1 MANILDYIK
10 WRGDLDFLSSE
21 FNEID
26 NLILSQLAY
35 IDFDKIVPDNN
46 KNVVTLRDAATLFF
60 TAHNEENIVL
70 GSLLPKDI
78 ITLLKLAAE
87 SIRFGEL
94 KLSCYVNHID
104 KERQEQ
110 FSALTFELN
119 DGLFIAFRGTDDTL
133 VGWKEDFNMC
143 FINPVPSQ
151 EESVKYL
158 DYVFSLY
165 AKCLGKIRI
174 GGHSKGGNLAVYSA
188 TFCLKKFKE
197 KIIAV
202 YNNDGPGFN
211 ESMIKNPLY
220 QEILN
225 KVTTFVPQT
234 SVVGMLLEHEEPH
247 IVVYSTAKGLFQHDV
262 FSWQLMGKSFT
273 RTLLS
278 ESSRFLD
285 KTLKNWLANMDNSQR
300 MHFVD
305 VLFEVLSAGEIETL
319 SDFEKNATFKTI
331 QALISMNNEDKKF
344 LFQAIRAFWDI
355 VKNNFKEEIQNKKK
369 NFNFNY
375 FKGE

>member
-26 NLILSQLAY
+26 NLILSQLVY
-35 IDFDKIVPDNN
+35 VDFDKIISDSNRN
-46 KNVVTLRDAATLFF
+46 TVTLREATTLFL
-60 TAHNEENIVL
+60 TKHNEDKIVL
-70 GSLLPKDI
+70 GALLPKEI
-78 ITLLKLAAE
+78 VTLLKLAAD
-87 SIRFGEL
+87 SIRFGNL
-94 KLSCYVNHID
+94 KLSCYINYID
-104 KERQEQ
+104 REIQEQ

-158 DYVFSLY
+158 DYVLSIY
-165 AKCLGKIRI
+165 AKSLGKIRI

-188 TFCLKKFKE
+188 TFCSKKFK
-197 KIIAV
+197 KRITAV

-211 ESMIKNPLY
+211 DSMMKNPLY
-220 QEILN
+220 REILN
-225 KVTTFVPQT
+225 KVTTFIPQT
-234 SVVGMLLEHEEPH
+234 SVVGMLLEHEEPY
-247 IVVYSTAKGLFQHDV
+247 IVIYSKAKGLFQHDV
-262 FSWQLMGKSFT
+262 FSWQLMGKSLS
-273 RTLLS
+273 RTYLS

-285 KTLKNWLANMDNSQR
+285 KTLKNWLANMDNLQR

-305 VLFEVLSAGEIETL
+305 ILFEILSSGEIETL
-319 SDFEKNATFKTI
+319 SDFEKNGTFKTI
-331 QALISMNNEDKKF
+331 QALINMNNEDKKF
-344 LFQAIRAFWDI
+344 LFHTIRAFWDI

>member
-26 NLILSQLAY
+26 NLILSQLVY
-35 IDFDKIVPDNN
+35 VDFDKIISDSNRN
-46 KNVVTLRDAATLFF
+46 TVTLREATTLFL
-60 TAHNEENIVL
+60 TKHNEDKIVL
-70 GSLLPKDI
+70 GALLPKEI
-78 ITLLKLAAE
+78 VTLLKLAAD
-87 SIRFGEL
+87 SIRFGNL
-94 KLSCYVNHID
+94 KLSCYINYID
-104 KERQEQ
+104 REIQEQ

-158 DYVFSLY
+158 DYVLSIY
-165 AKCLGKIRI
+165 AKSLGKIRI
-174 GGHSKGGNLAVYSA
+174 GGPSKGGNLAVYSA
-188 TFCLKKFKE
+188 TFCSKKFK
-197 KIIAV
+197 KRITAV

-211 ESMIKNPLY
+211 DSMMKNPLY
-220 QEILN
+220 REILN
-225 KVTTFVPQT
+225 KVTTFIPQT
-234 SVVGMLLEHEEPH
+234 SVVGMLLEHEEPY
-247 IVVYSTAKGLFQHDV
+247 IVIYSKAKGLFQHDV
-262 FSWQLMGKSFT
+262 FSWQLMGKSLS
-273 RTLLS
+273 RTYLS

-285 KTLKNWLANMDNSQR
+285 KTLKNWLANMDNLQR

-305 VLFEVLSAGEIETL
+305 ILFEILSAGEIETL
-319 SDFEKNATFKTI
+319 SDFEKTGTFKTI
-331 QALISMNNEDKKF
+331 QALINMNNEDKKF
-344 LFQAIRAFWDI
+344 LFHTIRAFWDI

>member
-26 NLILSQLAY
+26 NLILSQLVY
-35 IDFDKIVPDNN
+35 VDFDKIISDSNRN
-46 KNVVTLRDAATLFF
+46 TVTLREATTLFL
-60 TAHNEENIVL
+60 TKHNEDKIVL
-70 GSLLPKDI
+70 GALLPKEI
-78 ITLLKLAAE
+78 VTLLKLAAD
-87 SIRFGEL
+87 SIRFGNL
-94 KLSCYVNHID
+94 KLSCYINYID
-104 KERQEQ
+104 REIQEQ

-158 DYVFSLY
+158 DYVLSIY
-165 AKCLGKIRI
+165 AKSLGKIRI

-188 TFCLKKFKE
+188 TFCSKKFK
-197 KIIAV
+197 KRITAV

-211 ESMIKNPLY
+211 DSMMKNPLY
-220 QEILN
+220 REILN
-225 KVTTFVPQT
+225 KVTTFIPQT
-234 SVVGMLLEHEEPH
+234 SVVGMLLEHEEPY
-247 IVVYSTAKGLFQHDV
+247 IVIYSKAKGLFQHDV
-262 FSWQLMGKSFT
+262 FSWQLMGKSLS
-273 RTLLS
+273 RTYLS

-285 KTLKNWLANMDNSQR
+285 KTLKNWLANMDNLQR

-305 VLFEVLSAGEIETL
+305 ILFEILSSGEIETL
-319 SDFEKNATFKTI
+319 SDFEKNFKI
-331 QALISMNNEDKKF
+331 KKF
-344 LFQAIRAFWDI
+344 F
-355 VKNNFKEEIQNKKK
+355 EIS
-369 NFNFNY
+369 
-375 FKGE
+375 